1 MDKLEPAV
9 LSSTAPPT
17 EGKDV
22 FVPWKLQAKPGETQD
37 PANTSAQPTYQRYYH
52 LFSMGELRALLL
64 EAAEEL
70 GCLDSLEVEKEVWE
84 QGNWCLQAGFRPT

>member
-9 LSSTAPPT
+9 LSSPCPSK

-37 PANTSAQPTYQRYYH
+37 QSTIAAQPTYQRYYH

-70 GCLDSLEVEKEVWE
+70 GCAGNLKVEEEVWE
-84 QGNWCLQAGFRPT
+84 QGNWCLQASFQ